1 MFGDFIYE
9 FKMHQV
15 LKMVARQRVVM
26 ILEPGNVPV
35 VERAIGRDEETK
47 TFLLTAQIRG
57 WVDILHEGMP
67 TGKIDENSNMNI
79 EQPFDSKENHWKL
92 TDSGWAAIQ
101 RRYQLS
107 VLSISIAIIGAL
119 VAVNV

>member
-9 FKMHQV
+9 FKMHRV
-15 LKMVARQRVVM
+15 LKKVARQRVAM
-26 ILEPGNVPV
+26 ILKPGNVPV

-57 WVDILHEGMP
+57 WVDILHEDMP
-67 TGKIDENSNMNI
+67 TGKIDENGKMNM
-79 EQPFDSKENHWKL
+79 EQPFESKENHWKL

-101 RRYQLS
+101 RRHQLS
-107 VLSISIAIIGAL
+107 VLGIGLAIIGAL
-119 VAVNV
+119 VAINV